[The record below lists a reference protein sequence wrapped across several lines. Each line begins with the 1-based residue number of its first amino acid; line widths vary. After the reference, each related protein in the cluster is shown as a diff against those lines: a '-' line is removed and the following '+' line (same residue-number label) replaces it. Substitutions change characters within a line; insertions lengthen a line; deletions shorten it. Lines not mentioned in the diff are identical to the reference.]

1 MKKLSFSNVMLWV
14 GLAFIYLPMLIMVIY
29 SFNASKLVTVWGGWS
44 IKWYAGLLDNSQLMG
59 SVGRSLEIALYT
71 AVAAVALGT
80 LAAFV
85 LTRVT
90 RFKGRT
96 LFGGLV
102 TAPLV
107 MPEVI
112 TGLSLLLL
120 FVAMAQLIGWPQERG
135 IVTIWIAHTTF
146 CSAYVA
152 VVVSARLR
160 ELDLSI
166 EEAAMDLGA
175 KPWKVFFLITIPM
188 IAPSLAAGG
197 MMSFALSLDD
207 LVLASFVSGP
217 GSTTL
222 PMEVFSAVRLGV
234 NSDEDLLGGFV
245 EHAFI
250 AGKAIV
256 HPLPRGGV
264 APEGWNPL
272 FAEKVRDVVLNGVSV
287 FSLADAHR
295 AGARM
300 LAEGP
305 VRAKL
310 AEACGGL
317 GQYVAHD
324 LDELDAWL
332 GGLEERQLAQGLVLE
347 ANLESI
353 VTHSVGQLRVN
364 GFLLSYHGHQHQT
377 RNARGELVYAGSDL
391 LVARGGY
398 AELLALD
405 LAREVRQAIE
415 YARIFDTA
423 AAIFFPGCFA
433 SRRNY
438 DIAQGRDGNG
448 RERFGVLEQSWRVG
462 GASSA
467 EIAALEAFR
476 ADPGLP
482 AVRAASFEI
491 HEDKRLPDNSRV
503 IYRGPDEHGD
513 FLLKYAMTGEA

>member
-1 MKKLSFSNVMLWV
+1 MKRFSFSKLMLV
-14 GLAFIYLPMLIMVIY
+14 LGLLFIYLPMLILVIY

-44 IKWYAGLLDNSQLMG
+44 VKWYVGLLDNTQLMG
-59 SVGRSLEIALYT
+59 SVMRSLEIACYT

-120 FVAMAQLIGWPQERG
+120 FVAMAQMIGWPQERG

-146 CSAYVA
+146 CAAYVA

-234 NSDEDLLGGFV
+234 KPEINAVASLILLSVSLVTFFV
-245 EHAFI
+245 WYFSRRSEERRR
-250 AGKAIV
+250 KAI
-256 HPLPRGGV
+256 
-264 APEGWNPL
+264 
-272 FAEKVRDVVLNGVSV
+272 
-287 FSLADAHR
+287 
-295 AGARM
+295 
-300 LAEGP
+300 
-305 VRAKL
+305 
-310 AEACGGL
+310 
-317 GQYVAHD
+317 Q
-324 LDELDAWL
+324 
-332 GGLEERQLAQGLVLE
+332 
-347 ANLESI
+347 
-353 VTHSVGQLRVN
+353 
-364 GFLLSYHGHQHQT
+364 
-377 RNARGELVYAGSDL
+377 
-391 LVARGGY
+391 
-398 AELLALD
+398 
-405 LAREVRQAIE
+405 QAIE
-415 YARIFDTA
+415 EGA
-423 AAIFFPGCFA
+423 AANA
-433 SRRNY
+433 SQPQVKRPT
-438 DIAQGRDGNG
+438 Q
-448 RERFGVLEQSWRVG
+448 V
-462 GASSA
+462 
-467 EIAALEAFR
+467 
-476 ADPGLP
+476 
-482 AVRAASFEI
+482 AAS
-491 HEDKRLPDNSRV
+491 
-503 IYRGPDEHGD
+503 
-513 FLLKYAMTGEA
+513 A

>member
-1 MKKLSFSNVMLWV
+1 MKRFSFSKLMLIV
-14 GLAFIYLPMLIMVIY
+14 GLLFIYLPMLILVIY

-44 IKWYAGLLDNSQLMG
+44 VKWYVGLLDNSQLMG
-59 SVGRSLEIALYT
+59 SVMRSLEIACYT
-71 AVAAVALGT
+71 AIAAVALGT

-120 FVAMAQLIGWPQERG
+120 FVAMAQMIGWPQERG

-146 CSAYVA
+146 CAAYVA

-234 NSDEDLLGGFV
+234 KPEINAVASLILLS
-245 EHAFI
+245 
-250 AGKAIV
+250 
-256 HPLPRGGV
+256 
-264 APEGWNPL
+264 
-272 FAEKVRDVVLNGVSV
+272 VSLV
-287 FSLADAHR
+287 TFMVWYFSRR
-295 AGARM
+295 A
-300 LAEGP
+300 
-305 VRAKL
+305 
-310 AEACGGL
+310 
-317 GQYVAHD
+317 
-324 LDELDAWL
+324 
-332 GGLEERQLAQGLVLE
+332 EERRRRAIQ
-347 ANLESI
+347 
-353 VTHSVGQLRVN
+353 
-364 GFLLSYHGHQHQT
+364 
-377 RNARGELVYAGSDL
+377 
-391 LVARGGY
+391 
-398 AELLALD
+398 
-405 LAREVRQAIE
+405 QAIE
-415 YARIFDTA
+415 ESA
-423 AAIFFPGCFA
+423 A
-433 SRRNY
+433 
-438 DIAQGRDGNG
+438 D
-448 RERFGVLEQSWRVG
+448 SWKQPDVG
-462 GASSA
+462 
-467 EIAALEAFR
+467 
-476 ADPGLP
+476 
-482 AVRAASFEI
+482 RAATPVS
-491 HEDKRLPDNSRV
+491 
-503 IYRGPDEHGD
+503 
-513 FLLKYAMTGEA
+513 A

>member
-1 MKKLSFSNVMLWV
+1 MKRFGFSRLMLV
-14 GLAFIYLPMLIMVIY
+14 LGLLFIYLPMLILVIY

-44 IKWYAGLLDNSQLMG
+44 VKWYVGLLDNTQLMG
-59 SVGRSLEIALYT
+59 SVMRSLEIACYT

-120 FVAMAQLIGWPQERG
+120 FVAMAQMIGWPQERG

-146 CSAYVA
+146 CAAYVA

-234 NSDEDLLGGFV
+234 KPEINAVASLILLSVSLVTFCV
-245 EHAFI
+245 WYFSRQAEERRR
-250 AGKAIV
+250 KAI
-256 HPLPRGGV
+256 
-264 APEGWNPL
+264 
-272 FAEKVRDVVLNGVSV
+272 
-287 FSLADAHR
+287 
-295 AGARM
+295 
-300 LAEGP
+300 
-305 VRAKL
+305 
-310 AEACGGL
+310 
-317 GQYVAHD
+317 Q
-324 LDELDAWL
+324 
-332 GGLEERQLAQGLVLE
+332 
-347 ANLESI
+347 
-353 VTHSVGQLRVN
+353 
-364 GFLLSYHGHQHQT
+364 
-377 RNARGELVYAGSDL
+377 
-391 LVARGGY
+391 
-398 AELLALD
+398 
-405 LAREVRQAIE
+405 QAIE
-415 YARIFDTA
+415 EGA
-423 AAIFFPGCFA
+423 AANA
-433 SRRNY
+433 SQPQVKRP
-438 DIAQGRDGNG
+438 AQ
-448 RERFGVLEQSWRVG
+448 VP
-462 GASSA
+462 ASA
-467 EIAALEAFR
+467 
-476 ADPGLP
+476 
-482 AVRAASFEI
+482 
-491 HEDKRLPDNSRV
+491 
-503 IYRGPDEHGD
+503 
-513 FLLKYAMTGEA
+513 

>member
-1 MKKLSFSNVMLWV
+1 MKRFGFSKFMLIFGLS
-14 GLAFIYLPMLIMVIY
+14 FIYLPMLILVIY

-59 SVGRSLEIALYT
+59 SVVRSLEIACYT
-71 AVAAVALGT
+71 AIAAVALGT

-146 CSAYVA
+146 CAAYVA

-175 KPWKVFFLITIPM
+175 KPLKVFFLITIPM

-234 NSDEDLLGGFV
+234 KPEINAVASLILLAV
-245 EHAFI
+245 
-250 AGKAIV
+250 
-256 HPLPRGGV
+256 
-264 APEGWNPL
+264 
-272 FAEKVRDVVLNGVSV
+272 
-287 FSLADAHR
+287 
-295 AGARM
+295 
-300 LAEGP
+300 
-305 VRAKL
+305 
-310 AEACGGL
+310 
-317 GQYVAHD
+317 
-324 LDELDAWL
+324 
-332 GGLEERQLAQGLVLE
+332 
-347 ANLESI
+347 SI
-353 VTHSVGQLRVN
+353 VTFMVW
-364 GFLLSYHGHQHQT
+364 
-377 RNARGELVYAGSDL
+377 
-391 LVARGGY
+391 
-398 AELLALD
+398 
-405 LAREVRQAIE
+405 
-415 YARIFDTA
+415 
-423 AAIFFPGCFA
+423 FF
-433 SRRNY
+433 SRRAEESRKRAIQEAM
-438 DIAQGRDGNG
+438 DQTAS
-448 RERFGVLEQSWRVG
+448 ESWQQP
-462 GASSA
+462 
-467 EIAALEAFR
+467 EKKMLEAT
-476 ADPGLP
+476 A
-482 AVRAASFEI
+482 
-491 HEDKRLPDNSRV
+491 
-503 IYRGPDEHGD
+503 
-513 FLLKYAMTGEA
+513 

>member
-1 MKKLSFSNVMLWV
+1 MKRFSFSKLMLV
-14 GLAFIYLPMLIMVIY
+14 LGLLFIYLPMLILVIY

-44 IKWYAGLLDNSQLMG
+44 IKWYVGLLDNTQLMG
-59 SVGRSLEIALYT
+59 SVMRSLEIACYT

-120 FVAMAQLIGWPQERG
+120 FVAMAQMIGWPQERG

-146 CSAYVA
+146 CAAYVA

-234 NSDEDLLGGFV
+234 KPEINAVASLILLSVSLVTFFV
-245 EHAFI
+245 WYFSRRSEERRR
-250 AGKAIV
+250 KAI
-256 HPLPRGGV
+256 
-264 APEGWNPL
+264 
-272 FAEKVRDVVLNGVSV
+272 
-287 FSLADAHR
+287 
-295 AGARM
+295 
-300 LAEGP
+300 
-305 VRAKL
+305 
-310 AEACGGL
+310 
-317 GQYVAHD
+317 Q
-324 LDELDAWL
+324 
-332 GGLEERQLAQGLVLE
+332 
-347 ANLESI
+347 
-353 VTHSVGQLRVN
+353 
-364 GFLLSYHGHQHQT
+364 
-377 RNARGELVYAGSDL
+377 
-391 LVARGGY
+391 
-398 AELLALD
+398 
-405 LAREVRQAIE
+405 QAIE
-415 YARIFDTA
+415 EGA
-423 AAIFFPGCFA
+423 AANA
-433 SRRNY
+433 SQPQVKRP
-438 DIAQGRDGNG
+438 AQ
-448 RERFGVLEQSWRVG
+448 V
-462 GASSA
+462 
-467 EIAALEAFR
+467 
-476 ADPGLP
+476 
-482 AVRAASFEI
+482 AAS
-491 HEDKRLPDNSRV
+491 
-503 IYRGPDEHGD
+503 
-513 FLLKYAMTGEA
+513 A

>member
-1 MKKLSFSNVMLWV
+1 MKRFSFSKLMLV
-14 GLAFIYLPMLIMVIY
+14 LGLLFIYLPMLILVIY

-44 IKWYAGLLDNSQLMG
+44 VKWYVGLLDNAQLMG
-59 SVGRSLEIALYT
+59 SVMRSLEIACYT

-120 FVAMAQLIGWPQERG
+120 FVAMAQMIGWPQERG

-146 CSAYVA
+146 CAAYVA

-234 NSDEDLLGGFV
+234 KPEINAVASLILLS
-245 EHAFI
+245 
-250 AGKAIV
+250 
-256 HPLPRGGV
+256 
-264 APEGWNPL
+264 
-272 FAEKVRDVVLNGVSV
+272 VSLMTFLIWY
-287 FSLADAHR
+287 FSRR
-295 AGARM
+295 A
-300 LAEGP
+300 
-305 VRAKL
+305 
-310 AEACGGL
+310 
-317 GQYVAHD
+317 
-324 LDELDAWL
+324 
-332 GGLEERQLAQGLVLE
+332 EERRRRAIQ
-347 ANLESI
+347 
-353 VTHSVGQLRVN
+353 
-364 GFLLSYHGHQHQT
+364 
-377 RNARGELVYAGSDL
+377 
-391 LVARGGY
+391 
-398 AELLALD
+398 
-405 LAREVRQAIE
+405 QAIE
-415 YARIFDTA
+415 EGA
-423 AAIFFPGCFA
+423 AA
-433 SRRNY
+433 N
-438 DIAQGRDGNG
+438 
-448 RERFGVLEQSWRVG
+448 VQSSQVQRPTQV
-462 GASSA
+462 
-467 EIAALEAFR
+467 
-476 ADPGLP
+476 
-482 AVRAASFEI
+482 AAS
-491 HEDKRLPDNSRV
+491 
-503 IYRGPDEHGD
+503 
-513 FLLKYAMTGEA
+513 A

>member
-1 MKKLSFSNVMLWV
+1 MKRFSFSKLMLV
-14 GLAFIYLPMLIMVIY
+14 LGLLFIYLPMLILVIY

-44 IKWYAGLLDNSQLMG
+44 VKWYVGLLDNTQLMG
-59 SVGRSLEIALYT
+59 SVMRSLEIACYT

-120 FVAMAQLIGWPQERG
+120 FVAMAQMIGWPQERG

-146 CSAYVA
+146 CAAYVA

-207 LVLASFVSGP
+207 LVLASFVSGT

-234 NSDEDLLGGFV
+234 KPEIN
-245 EHAFI
+245 A
-250 AGKAIV
+250 
-256 HPLPRGGV
+256 V
-264 APEGWNPL
+264 A
-272 FAEKVRDVVLNGVSV
+272 
-287 FSLADAHR
+287 SL
-295 AGARM
+295 
-300 LAEGP
+300 
-305 VRAKL
+305 
-310 AEACGGL
+310 
-317 GQYVAHD
+317 
-324 LDELDAWL
+324 
-332 GGLEERQLAQGLVLE
+332 
-347 ANLESI
+347 I
-353 VTHSVGQLRVN
+353 
-364 GFLLSYHGHQHQT
+364 LLSVS
-377 RNARGELVYAGSDL
+377 LVTFFVWYFS
-391 LVARGGY
+391 RR
-398 AELLALD
+398 AEENRRRAIQ
-405 LAREVRQAIE
+405 QAIE
-415 YARIFDTA
+415 EGA
-423 AAIFFPGCFA
+423 AANA
-433 SRRNY
+433 SQPQVKRPT
-438 DIAQGRDGNG
+438 Q
-448 RERFGVLEQSWRVG
+448 V
-462 GASSA
+462 
-467 EIAALEAFR
+467 
-476 ADPGLP
+476 
-482 AVRAASFEI
+482 AAS
-491 HEDKRLPDNSRV
+491 
-503 IYRGPDEHGD
+503 
-513 FLLKYAMTGEA
+513 A

>member
-1 MKKLSFSNVMLWV
+1 MKRFNFSRFMLIF
-14 GLAFIYLPMLIMVIY
+14 GLMFIYLPMLILVIY

-44 IKWYAGLLDNSQLMG
+44 IKWYVGLLDNTQLMG
-59 SVGRSLEIALYT
+59 SVLRSLEIACYT
-71 AVAAVALGT
+71 AIAAVALGT

-146 CSAYVA
+146 CAAYVA

-175 KPWKVFFLITIPM
+175 KPFKVFFLITIPM

-234 NSDEDLLGGFV
+234 KPEINAVASLILL
-245 EHAFI
+245 A
-250 AGKAIV
+250 
-256 HPLPRGGV
+256 
-264 APEGWNPL
+264 
-272 FAEKVRDVVLNGVSV
+272 VSLV
-287 FSLADAHR
+287 TFLVWYFGR
-295 AGARM
+295 
-300 LAEGP
+300 
-305 VRAKL
+305 K
-310 AEACGGL
+310 AEANRKRAI
-317 GQYVAHD
+317 Q
-324 LDELDAWL
+324 
-332 GGLEERQLAQGLVLE
+332 E
-347 ANLESI
+347 AMEQTASESW
-353 VTHSVGQLRVN
+353 Q
-364 GFLLSYHGHQHQT
+364 QPQ
-377 RNARGELVYAGSDL
+377 
-391 LVARGGY
+391 
-398 AELLALD
+398 
-405 LAREVRQAIE
+405 
-415 YARIFDTA
+415 
-423 AAIFFPGCFA
+423 
-433 SRRNY
+433 
-438 DIAQGRDGNG
+438 
-448 RERFGVLEQSWRVG
+448 
-462 GASSA
+462 
-467 EIAALEAFR
+467 
-476 ADPGLP
+476 
-482 AVRAASFEI
+482 RAAT
-491 HEDKRLPDNSRV
+491 
-503 IYRGPDEHGD
+503 
-513 FLLKYAMTGEA
+513 A

>member
-1 MKKLSFSNVMLWV
+1 
-14 GLAFIYLPMLIMVIY
+14 MLILVIY

-44 IKWYAGLLDNSQLMG
+44 IKWYVGLLDNSQLMG
-59 SVGRSLEIALYT
+59 SVVRSLEIACYT

-85 LTRVT
+85 LTRIT

-120 FVAMAQLIGWPQERG
+120 FVAMAQMIGWPQERG

-146 CSAYVA
+146 CAAYVA

-234 NSDEDLLGGFV
+234 KPEINAVASLILLAV
-245 EHAFI
+245 
-250 AGKAIV
+250 
-256 HPLPRGGV
+256 
-264 APEGWNPL
+264 
-272 FAEKVRDVVLNGVSV
+272 
-287 FSLADAHR
+287 
-295 AGARM
+295 
-300 LAEGP
+300 
-305 VRAKL
+305 
-310 AEACGGL
+310 
-317 GQYVAHD
+317 
-324 LDELDAWL
+324 
-332 GGLEERQLAQGLVLE
+332 
-347 ANLESI
+347 SI
-353 VTHSVGQLRVN
+353 VT
-364 GFLLSYHGHQHQT
+364 FLVWFFS
-377 RNARGELVYAGSDL
+377 RR
-391 LVARGGY
+391 
-398 AELLALD
+398 AEESRKRAIQ
-405 LAREVRQAIE
+405 QAIE
-415 YARIFDTA
+415 EA
-423 AAIFFPGCFA
+423 AADSWKQPDV
-433 SRRNY
+433 RR
-438 DIAQGRDGNG
+438 AQAP
-448 RERFGVLEQSWRVG
+448 E
-462 GASSA
+462 
-467 EIAALEAFR
+467 AA
-476 ADPGLP
+476 
-482 AVRAASFEI
+482 
-491 HEDKRLPDNSRV
+491 
-503 IYRGPDEHGD
+503 
-513 FLLKYAMTGEA
+513 